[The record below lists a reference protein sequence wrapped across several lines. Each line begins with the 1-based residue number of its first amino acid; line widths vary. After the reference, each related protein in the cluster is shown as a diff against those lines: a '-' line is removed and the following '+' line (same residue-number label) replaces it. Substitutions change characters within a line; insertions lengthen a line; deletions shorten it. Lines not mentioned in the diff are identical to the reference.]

1 MLGDKPYF
9 FGANPHTLGIA
20 RAMQFVVMSKE
31 RIVFRLADCA
41 AFGHLAQFAY
51 IPMAFPQQIY
61 MKANCENLL
70 RFLDRMRAEMWPDW
84 EKMCT
89 RYGSLVH

>member
-31 RIVFRLADCA
+31 RIVF
-41 AFGHLAQFAY
+41 
-51 IPMAFPQQIY
+51 
-61 MKANCENLL
+61 
-70 RFLDRMRAEMWPDW
+70 
-84 EKMCT
+84 
-89 RYGSLVH
+89 